1 MGMSNDTVKKL
12 EAERQILLEELA
24 TLRDMLHGSLVERY
38 TICSRPQCKCHSGQR
53 HGPVRCLVVNRNGK
67 QRQKYIPNG
76 KLTDA
81 KAGLEQYARLQII
94 VDRVTDINLQLFKEN
109 KDV

>member
-38 TICSRPQCKCHSGQR
+38 TILS
-53 HGPVRCLVVNRNGK
+53 
-67 QRQKYIPNG
+67 
-76 KLTDA
+76 DA
-81 KAGLEQYARLQII
+81 I
-94 VDRVTDINLQLFKEN
+94 
-109 KDV
+109 